1 MNVLVTGAAGY
12 IGSVLCQELLAAGH
26 SVIAVDNFAYGNH
39 TAILPCLGHPAY
51 TFYNY
56 DVTCDN
62 VMSPLYGLVDVII
75 PLAALVGAP
84 ICEKYPGYAHTL
96 NKDVIS
102 FMMSKISSCQH
113 VIYPNTNS
121 GYGETDGT
129 SFVTEEDELKPI
141 SVYGKTKCEAEA
153 IVLEHSNSKVFRLAT
168 VFGASPRPRFDLMVN
183 DFTQKLIEIRT
194 NNSRSNINDI
204 KYFEIYEPHFKRN
217 FVHVR
222 DVVAAFLY
230 AIDNRYRMNGV
241 FNLGNPNAN
250 MTKMDLAM
258 RICHVIGLS
267 CDTIKVGEGEDK
279 DKRNYLVS
287 NDKILNH
294 GFKFSHSIED
304 GIRDV
309 ARLSIWLSNEQIRSM
324 KNV

>member
-26 SVIAVDNFAYGNH
+26 SVIAVDKFSYGNH
-39 TAILPCLGHPAY
+39 SAILPCSGHPAY

-56 DVTCDN
+56 DVTRGDL
-62 VMSPLYGLVDVII
+62 MAPLYRLVDVII

-84 ICEKYPGYAHTL
+84 LCDKFPKAAKIV
-96 NKDVIS
+96 NKDVMWE
-102 FMMSKISSCQH
+102 MMHHVTSCQH

-141 SVYGKTKCEAEA
+141 SVYGKTKCEAET
-153 IVLEHSNSKVFRLAT
+153 IVLEHPNTKVFRLAT

-183 DFTQKLIEIRT
+183 DFTQKLVAIRDHKT
-194 NNSRSNINDI
+194 IGP
-204 KYFEIYEPHFKRN
+204 FEIYEPHFKRN

-258 RICHVIGLS
+258 RICHVIGLD

-287 NDKILNH
+287 NDKVLKH
-294 GFKFSHSIED
+294 GFKFNYSIED

-309 ARLSIWLSNEQIRSM
+309 SKLSTWFSDEQIRSM
-324 KNV
+324 RNV